1 MSSRRRGDC
10 SPTPLWLPE
19 AMKYIPPR
27 GLWPQVVGLIGMVVI
42 LASAWPAI
50 MAGMPRNLL
59 FFIPLV
65 VMGAVGV
72 RQWFFTM
79 VHRIDLIDDR
89 IVIHFAFRHRVIAV
103 ADVGAVEPDG
113 YRRFARI
120 RLRDGWSFSVQR
132 RRGFAA
138 LVADLEEQNPA
149 ISIDRYRLDPVLDR
163 RIASSKYVPLTSTER
178 REAEERSAAASPP
191 TTKLGNQASGGN
203 PYGS

>member
-19 AMKYIPPR
+19 AMKYAPPG
-27 GLWPQVVGLIGMVVI
+27 GLWPQVVGLIGMAVI
-42 LASAWPAI
+42 LASGWPAI

-65 VMGAVGV
+65 GIGAVCV

-79 VHRIDLIDDR
+79 VHRVDLVDDR
-89 IVIHFAFRHRVIAV
+89 LVIHFAFRHRVIDITDIA
-103 ADVGAVEPDG
+103 AVEPDG
-113 YRRFARI
+113 TRRFARI
-120 RLRDGWSFSVQR
+120 RLRDGWSFALQR
-132 RRGFAA
+132 RHGFAA
-138 LVADLEEQNPA
+138 LVTDLEERNPA
-149 ISIDRYRLDPVLDR
+149 ISVDRYRLDPSLDR
-163 RIASSKYVPLTSTER
+163 RIASSKYVPLTSIER
-178 REAEERSAAASPP
+178 REAEERIAAAPPP